1 MKRVGLFEAKT
12 HLSELVSEV
21 DRTQEYVVIQRRG
34 KDVAAIVPCQEAM
47 SRADKEKA
55 EWILRT
61 LDEIR
66 SRQRPPKP
74 GERIKDLITEGRRR

>member
-1 MKRVGLFEAKT
+1 MKRVGLFDAKT

-21 DRTQEYVVIQRRG
+21 DRTRDCVIIQRRG
-34 KDVAAIVPCQEAM
+34 KDIAAIVPCEEV
-47 SRADKEKA
+47 SGRADRDRA
-55 EWILRT
+55 GWILRT